1 MPGKEKKTNPGIKEI
16 DIHGLTKAQGKILI
30 DNQLKRATSD
40 IYRLRI
46 IHGYRGGTELRDMVR
61 SVYRKHPKVL
71 RISVGLNQGETD
83 LVLREL

>member
-1 MPGKEKKTNPGIKEI
+1 MNAGIKEI
-16 DIHGLTKAQGKILI
+16 DIHGLNKAQAKVVI
-30 DNQLKRATSD
+30 DSQLKRAASD
-40 IYRLRI
+40 VYRLRI

-71 RISVGLNQGETD
+71 RISIGLNQGETD